1 MIYVATTT
9 SGVRQNLGPA
19 YSVQVN
25 KSREAPADSLT
36 AVFFSKEN
44 HLEYKTIEVYAEEA
58 SQLFFD
64 GVVDEQKFEVTATGC
79 FLTIKS
85 RSKAAVLID
94 NEATPQ
100 TYKRPS
106 LDIIF
111 SRHIK
116 PYGFSAINGDNSSF
130 NATIEVEKGMSEW
143 DVLELFCSVCLNS
156 FPIVNADGTIDI
168 ASDTGANSLMFSNFY
183 SGGVN
188 YSAISQKYSRYKLIS
203 EITVCE
209 QYSAIY
215 AATIRDQGL
224 IDKGISRRK
233 FISMSEDAITGI
245 SDKKVSIK
253 TAEQMLENAKKKF
266 CEITVK
272 CPNAVQ
278 AKIGTRCQINDDI
291 LGRIEGLKIYEVEY
305 KLSRTGEFTTITLL
319 KE

>member
-9 SGVRQNLGPA
+9 AGVRHSLGSA
-19 YSVQVN
+19 YSVQIN

-36 AVFFSKEN
+36 AVFFSKKN
-44 HLEYKTIEVYAEEA
+44 HPEYKTIEVYTEGA

-64 GVVDEQKFEVTATGC
+64 GIVDEQKFEVTATGC
-79 FLTIKS
+79 FLTINS

-111 SRHIK
+111 RRHIK
-116 PYGFSAINGDNSSF
+116 PYGFSTINGNNSSF

-168 ASDTGANSLMFSNFY
+168 VGDTDANPLMFSNY
-183 SGGVN
+183 SSGGVS
-188 YSAISQKYSRYKLIS
+188 YSAISQKYNRYKLIS

-215 AATIRDQGL
+215 AATIRDHGL

-233 FISMSEDAITGI
+233 FISMSEDVITGI

-253 TAEQMLENAKKKF
+253 TAEQMVENAKKKF
-266 CEITVK
+266 FEITVK

-305 KLSRTGEFTTITLL
+305 KLSRAGEFTTIRLL

>member
-1 MIYVATTT
+1 MIYIATTT
-9 SGVRQNLGPA
+9 SGVRQNLGSP
-19 YSVQVN
+19 YSVQID

-36 AVFFSKEN
+36 AVFFSNKI
-44 HLEYKTIEVYAEEA
+44 HPEYKTIEVYEEEA

-64 GVVDEQKFEVTATGC
+64 GIVDEQKFEVSATGC

-85 RSKAAVLID
+85 RSKAAILID

-111 SRHIK
+111 KRHIM
-116 PYGFSAINGDNSSF
+116 PYGFSAINGEKSSF
-130 NATIEVEKGMSEW
+130 NATIEVAKGMSEW

-156 FPIVNADGTIDI
+156 FPIVNADGTIDV
-168 ASDTGANSLMFSNFY
+168 AGDCDAGSLTFSN
-183 SGGVN
+183 SAGRIN
-188 YSAISQKYSRYKLIS
+188 YCAISQKYNRCKLIS

-215 AATIRDQGL
+215 AATIKDPEL
-224 IDKGISRRK
+224 IEKGISRRQ
-233 FISMSEDAITGI
+233 FISMSEDTITGI

-253 TAEQMLENAKKKF
+253 TAEQMIENAKKKF

-272 CPNAVQ
+272 CPAAVF

-291 LGRIEGLKIYEVEY
+291 LGVIGGMKIYEIEY
-305 KLSRTGEFTTITLL
+305 KLGKTGEFTTITLL